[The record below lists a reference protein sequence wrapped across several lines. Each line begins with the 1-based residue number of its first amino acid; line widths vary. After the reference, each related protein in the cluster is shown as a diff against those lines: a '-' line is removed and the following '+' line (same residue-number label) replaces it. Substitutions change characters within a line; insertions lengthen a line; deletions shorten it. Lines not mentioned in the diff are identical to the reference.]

1 MAAIKFTCKTSDKES
16 HEEIKRL
23 VYLAGGAITREKVY
37 EMRSSFSAE
46 IDIVN
51 EGGSLYRQLK
61 DSPLVISI
69 FLHQSPL

>member
-1 MAAIKFTCKTSDKES
+1 MAAIKFTCKTSDKKS

-37 EMRSSFSAE
+37 EMKTSFSSE
-46 IDIVN
+46 LEIVN

-61 DSPLVISI
+61 DSPLVIHI
-69 FLHQSPL
+69 HLHQSPL